1 MFYFRLNVLL
11 LPVFL
16 FASAQLL
23 LFFPKNFLP
32 LLIIGSGLLVF
43 WIFKLFKTVGNK
55 KNLDWLNYSVLPL
68 FFHLSAVLYFSIE
81 PNLIIGQLILFLDA
95 FFQFHYLK
103 NIYYFVANKEN
114 RNEQLKNI
122 SFFGGVLVIFFSAGF
137 IYGLKAFLGYS
148 LLPIFF
154 AFSLAIFASWYQIFI
169 FGPFSVKKNINFFLI
184 ALLSL
189 LQIAL
194 VLFFLP
200 FSYHILG
207 IIMTLAFYFV
217 VGLGRLYLQGFIPK
231 KQLKFYLLFTILA
244 GFFLLLTARWL

>member
-23 LFFPKNFLP
+23 SFLP
-32 LLIIGSGLLVF
+32 KSFLPVLIIGSGLLVF

-55 KNLDWLNYSVLPL
+55 KNLTWLNYSVLPL
-68 FFHLSAVLYFSIE
+68 AFHLSSILYFSIE
-81 PNLIIGQLILFLDA
+81 PNLIIGQLILFLNA

-103 NIYYFVANKEN
+103 NIYYFIANKEN
-114 RNEQLKNI
+114 RSEQLKNI
-122 SFFGGVLVIFFSAGF
+122 SFFGGVLIVFFSAGF
-137 IYGLKAFLGYS
+137 IYGLKAFLGYP
-148 LLPIFF
+148 LLPVFF

-169 FGPFSVKKNINFFLI
+169 FGPFSIKKNINFFLI

-200 FSYHILG
+200 FSYYILG
-207 IIMTLAFYFV
+207 IIITLAFYFV
-217 VGLGRLYLQGFIPK
+217 VGIGRLYLQGFIPK
-231 KQLKFYLLFTILA
+231 KQLKFYLFFTILA